1 MTVDTFNCLKEMAL
15 LVQEQAAPVPASEE
29 LQLNWH
35 GAAFDLMGTRCVV
48 SADDTRMIVDL
59 GDTIPLPGVKHWV
72 KGLANVGGR
81 VIAISDLTSF
91 VSGGTSTSQGTQAL
105 IITGRGIHA
114 GLMIEQSYGGVRL
127 STEELHADRP
137 VAEELRPYVSGVFTT
152 SDGDYALLDTK
163 KLLTDADFT
172 QASAITPN

>member
-1 MTVDTFNCLKEMAL
+1 MTADTFNCLKQMSQ

-29 LQLNWH
+29 LPLNWH
-35 GAAFDLMGTRCVV
+35 GAAFDLMGTRCVI

-81 VIAISDLTSF
+81 VIAITDLAAF
-91 VSGGTSTSQGTQAL
+91 VSGGNNKCQGSQAL
-105 IITGRGIHA
+105 IVTGRGVHA
-114 GLMIEQSYGGVRL
+114 GLLIEQSYGGVRL
-127 STEELHADRP
+127 STEELRADRP
-137 VAEELRPYVSGVFTT
+137 VADELRPYVAGVFTT
-152 SDGDYALLDTK
+152 SHGDYTLLDTK

>member
-1 MTVDTFNCLKEMAL
+1 MSTDAFDCLQQMSR
-15 LVQEQAAPVPASEE
+15 LVQEHAAPVPAPEE
-29 LQLNWH
+29 LPLNWH

-72 KGLANVGGR
+72 TGLANVGGR
-81 VIAISDLTSF
+81 VIAITDLAAF
-91 VSGGTSTSQGTQAL
+91 VSGGNSKCQGSQAL
-105 IITGRGIHA
+105 IVSGRGVHA

-127 STEELHADRP
+127 STEALRKDRSI
-137 VAEELRPYVSGVFTT
+137 AEELRPYASGVFTT
-152 SDGDYALLDTK
+152 SDGDYTLLDTK